1 MKNMAEYKLTKSGIE
16 DLEKEL
22 RELIDYVRPEV
33 IEQIAAARAQGDL
46 SENADYDAARN
57 RQAEVEGRIKQ
68 IEDIL
73 ANAVVID
80 TNTKDNRVGIGDSV
94 VLENQDGKRV
104 TYRIVGTIEADPLNN
119 KISDVS
125 PLGSKLIGHKKGDSV
140 TIVIRDK
147 STKYKI
153 LEVD

>member
-1 MKNMAEYKLTKSGIE
+1 MAEYKLTKSGLE

-33 IEQIAAARAQGDL
+33 IEQLPASRAQGDL

-140 TIVIRDK
+140 SIVIRDK

>member
-1 MKNMAEYKLTKSGIE
+1 MAEYKLTKSGIE

-22 RELIDYVRPEV
+22 RELIDDVRPEV

-94 VLENQDGKRV
+94 VLENQDGKKV

-140 TIVIRDK
+140 TVVIRDK
-147 STKYKI
+147 TTKYKI

>member
-1 MKNMAEYKLTKSGIE
+1 MAEYKLTKSGLE

-33 IEQIAAARAQGDL
+33 IEQLTSIRAQGDL

-140 TIVIRDK
+140 SIVIRDK

>member
-1 MKNMAEYKLTKSGIE
+1 MAEYKLTKSGIE

-22 RELIDYVRPEV
+22 RELIDDVRPEV

-73 ANAVVID
+73 ANVVVID

-94 VLENQDGKRV
+94 TLENQDGKKIS
-104 TYRIVGTIEADPLNN
+104 YRIVGTIEADPLNN

-147 STKYKI
+147 TTKYKI

>member
-1 MKNMAEYKLTKSGIE
+1 MAEYKLTKSGLE

-33 IEQIAAARAQGDL
+33 IEQLTASRAQGDL

>member
-1 MKNMAEYKLTKSGIE
+1 MAEYKLTKSGIE

-22 RELIDYVRPEV
+22 RELIDDVRPEV

-73 ANAVVID
+73 ANVVVID

-94 VLENQDGKRV
+94 TLENQDGKKV

-147 STKYKI
+147 TTKYKI